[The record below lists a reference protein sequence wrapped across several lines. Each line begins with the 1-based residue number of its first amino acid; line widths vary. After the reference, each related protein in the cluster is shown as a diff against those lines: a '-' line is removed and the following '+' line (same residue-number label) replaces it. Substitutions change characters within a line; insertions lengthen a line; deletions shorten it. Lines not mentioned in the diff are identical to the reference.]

1 MGIVPDCSQNGS
13 DGDGCPI
20 DQMGKMIM
28 AIITA
33 SRSRE
38 QDSHSEM
45 REGSRPIEFP
55 EILPQRHLLR
65 REKKERKKEKTT
77 QTSGPWKAHVL
88 GSEDCIYLSLGVLI
102 CKMGHSVK
110 VQ

>member
-1 MGIVPDCSQNGS
+1 MGTVPGCSQNGS
-13 DGDGCPI
+13 GGDGCPI

-28 AIITA
+28 AIMTA

-65 REKKERKKEKTT
+65 REKKERKKKKKQPKPQVPGRRMSWGQKT
-77 QTSGPWKAHVL
+77 AF
-88 GSEDCIYLSLGVLI
+88 I
-102 CKMGHSVK
+102 
-110 VQ
+110 